1 MSNISRLCDLLGVSR
16 SGYYGWNT
24 RPISAHKAYDNQLK
38 AELIKQYHGFKRAY
52 GAPRMHVQLKSVGF
66 SCSRRRIT
74 RLMKELKM
82 STSTKGLYL
91 RLPNRGKHYSTT
103 DNLLKKEQAAT
114 TKNQQWVG
122 DFTHIR
128 TQKGWLFHAVVMDIF
143 TRKLIGWSFSK
154 QRNSLM
160 TQAALKAALANEQ
173 PCASCLFHSD
183 QGIEYAANDFKSLV
197 EKSGLIR
204 SMSRKATPID
214 NAAME
219 SYFHSFKAEAIH
231 GKVFRNQEEAVK
243 RSQQYITFYN
253 KERLHSSLG
262 YTTPQKYEKLCT

>member
-1 MSNISRLCDLLGVSR
+1 M
-16 SGYYGWNT
+16 
-24 RPISAHKAYDNQLK
+24 SAHQAYDNKLK
-38 AELIKQYHGFKRAY
+38 AALIEHHQGFKQAY
-52 GAPRMHVQLKSVGF
+52 GAPRMHALLNQLGF

-82 STSTKGLYL
+82 NSSTKGLYS

-103 DNLLKKEQAAT
+103 DNVLKKAQPAT
-114 TKNQQWVG
+114 SKNQQWVG

-154 QRNSLM
+154 RRNSSM
-160 TQAALKAALANEQ
+160 TQAALKHALANEK
-173 PCASCLFHSD
+173 PSANCLFHSD
-183 QGIEYAANDFKSLV
+183 QGIEYAANEFKALV
-197 EKSGLIR
+197 ETSGLIR

-219 SYFHSFKAEAIH
+219 SYFHTFKAEVIH
-231 GKVFRNQEEAVK
+231 GNRFKSQDEAEIISRK
-243 RSQQYITFYN
+243 YITFYN
-253 KERLHSSLG
+253 QERLHSSLG
-262 YTTPQKYEKLCT
+262 YTTPEKYAKLET

>member
-1 MSNISRLCDLLGVSR
+1 
-16 SGYYGWNT
+16 
-24 RPISAHKAYDNQLK
+24 
-38 AELIKQYHGFKRAY
+38 
-52 GAPRMHVQLKSVGF
+52 
-66 SCSRRRIT
+66 
-74 RLMKELKM
+74 MKELKM
-82 STSTKGLYL
+82 CCSTKGLYS

-103 DNLLKKEQAAT
+103 DNVLKKELPAT
-114 TKNQQWVG
+114 SENQQWVG

-160 TQAALKAALANEQ
+160 TQAALKKALANEI
-173 PCASCLFHSD
+173 PSSNCLFHSD
-183 QGIEYAANDFKSLV
+183 QGIEYAANDFKALV

-219 SYFHSFKAEAIH
+219 SYFHTFKAEVIH
-231 GKVFRNQEEAVK
+231 GKRFKNQAEAQSITRK
-243 RSQQYITFYN
+243 YIAFYN
-253 KERLHSSLG
+253 QERLHSSLG
-262 YTTPQKYEKLCT
+262 YTTPEKYAKLVT